1 MEEVATPS
9 TTVKSVR
16 VAIVAESFLPQVNGV
31 TNSVLRILEHLK
43 TQGHEAMVVA
53 PADGKKTPRHY
64 LGFPIETVASIGLP
78 GYDAV
83 RVVTTSSYTI
93 ERHLAQFRPDVI
105 HLAAPF
111 VVGYKAASAGAKLG
125 IPMVGV
131 YQTEVPSYAARYG
144 FPQLEPIFWHHLR
157 QTHSLATLNLAP
169 STFAR
174 DQLIGQGIPR
184 VEVWGRGVDSVRFHP
199 GKRSEK
205 FRRKYAPGGERLIC
219 FMGRLASEKQVEDLV
234 HLKGIPNSRIVIIG
248 EGPSRGTLEKLL
260 PEAVFL
266 GQLGGEKLPTALMVR
281 FEGVAGEFAQ
291 FDFGQADVRLV
302 DGSTRRIHFA
312 AYRLKYSRWVWV
324 VPVPDERIES
334 LVRALLLCFEHAGGV
349 PLRVVFDNPKTVVT
363 SRDEHGRPVW
373 NQTLAQVAIDYGFT
387 IELCAPRSP
396 EQKGS
401 VENLVGW
408 VKRSFFRARRFADLE
423 HDLPRQLLEW
433 LTVANEER
441 PSRATKEIPAQ
452 RLAVEQARM
461 KPLAV
466 APAEYGLRYAVHVG
480 PTALVEFQSIRYA
493 MPAGACG
500 IPATLHL
507 YPDRVRIVTGGGR
520 FEATHPR
527 FPRVGT
533 TSYLEG
539 QRAEQLAVLAGAR
552 KRLYFMRER
561 ILELGPIGESYL
573 TELIHARPHT
583 WKGDVERLFMLLEE
597 MGEARFLRVLQ
608 RALFQQLYGAEYV
621 VQIAAREVAS

>member
-1 MEEVATPS
+1 MLRMIDRHAVHALLKAGHSTKEVADQLCVS
-9 TTVKSVR
+9 RRTVQR
-16 VAIVAESFLPQVNGV
+16 VAQEPPVQEGDDAAERRRRGIGRPAVAEP
-31 TNSVLRILEHLK
+31 LRLRLRELLA
-43 TQGHEAMVVA
+43 EDAVA
-53 PADGKKTPRHY
+53 PPLEQLR
-64 LGFPIETVASIGLP
+64 LLREQGFTVG
-78 GYDAV
+78 
-83 RVVTTSSYTI
+83 
-93 ERHLAQFRPDVI
+93 E
-105 HLAAPF
+105 
-111 VVGYKAASAGAKLG
+111 
-125 IPMVGV
+125 
-131 YQTEVPSYAARYG
+131 
-144 FPQLEPIFWHHLR
+144 
-157 QTHSLATLNLAP
+157 
-169 STFAR
+169 STF
-174 DQLIGQGIPR
+174 
-184 VEVWGRGVDSVRFHP
+184 
-199 GKRSEK
+199 
-205 FRRKYAPGGERLIC
+205 Y
-219 FMGRLASEKQVEDLV
+219 
-234 HLKGIPNSRIVIIG
+234 RIY
-248 EGPSRGTLEKLL
+248 RLEKAQL
-260 PEAVFL
+260 PAE
-266 GQLGGEKLPTALMVR
+266 LMVR

-291 FDFGQADVRLV
+291 FDFGQADVRLL
-302 DGSTRRIHFA
+302 DGSSRRIHFA

-363 SRDEHGRPVW
+363 SRGEGGRPVW
-373 NQTLAQVAIDYGFT
+373 NPTLAQVAIDYGFT

-441 PSRATKEIPAQ
+441 PSRATKEIPAT
-452 RLAVEQARM
+452 RLVAERARM
-461 KPLAV
+461 KPLALP
-466 APAEYGLRYAVHVG
+466 PAEYGLRYAVQVG
-480 PTALVEFQSIRYA
+480 PTALVEFQGVRYA

-507 YPDRVRIVTGGGR
+507 YPDRVRIVTAGGR
-520 FEATHPR
+520 FEAAHPR

-539 QRAEQLAVLAGAR
+539 QRAEQLAAVAGAR

-573 TELIHARPHT
+573 TELIHARPLT

-597 MGEARFLRVLQ
+597 LGETRFLRVLQ
-608 RALFQQLYGAEYV
+608 RALFQRLYGAEYV
-621 VQIAAREVAS
+621 VQLAAREVAS